1 MQSFRGGLFGLLPL
15 DADDTAGLFSKLP
28 GVGTGPE
35 PVDFL
40 LGDEQVAID
49 VDRAHPSKVMP
60 AQACGSAPPNPAQ
73 PEAKVNAAN
82 QIVNLH
88 NET

>member
-1 MQSFRGGLFGLLPL
+1 
-15 DADDTAGLFSKLP
+15 
-28 GVGTGPE
+28 
-35 PVDFL
+35 
-40 LGDEQVAID
+40 
-49 VDRAHPSKVMP
+49 MP